1 MARIER
7 KLAAILAADVSGYSA
22 LVGKDEEATIRS
34 FNAHLS
40 ALSPI
45 IGTHSGRLFKTMG
58 DGFLVEFGSVVD
70 AVSCAVAMQR
80 RIIERNADEPE
91 DAERRSRAKRRHSRH
106 SARGGIGSRTG

>member
-1 MARIER
+1 MARIKR
-7 KLAAILAADVSGYSA
+7 KLAAILAADVSGYSE

-40 ALSPI
+40 ALGPI

-80 RIIERNADEPE
+80 RIIESTP
-91 DAERRSRAKRRHSRH
+91 
-106 SARGGIGSRTG
+106 GSRP